1 MQSLMLSVGYRFLEI
16 QGGRD
21 SRRPPEAQ
29 GIAVG
34 VGGGQAGEGLEG

>member
-1 MQSLMLSVGYRFLEI
+1 MQSVMLSLGYRFLEI

-29 GIAVG
+29 GITVG
-34 VGGGQAGEGLEG
+34 AGGGQAEEGLEG

>member
-1 MQSLMLSVGYRFLEI
+1 MQSVMLSLGYRFLEI

-34 VGGGQAGEGLEG
+34 ARGGQAGEGLEG